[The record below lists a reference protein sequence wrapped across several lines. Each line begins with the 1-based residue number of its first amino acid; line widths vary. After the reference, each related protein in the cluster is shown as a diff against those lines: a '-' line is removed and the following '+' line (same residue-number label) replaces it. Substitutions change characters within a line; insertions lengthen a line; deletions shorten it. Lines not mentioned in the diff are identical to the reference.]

1 MTTPIVIL
9 GSSRSFG
16 NTRKA
21 VERIIEANQ
30 DIPVIDLRSLN
41 ITPYDYTHRNKNDDC
56 LPLME
61 QVLSHSLLILATP
74 IYWYTMSAHM
84 KLFIDRLSDF
94 LTIRKDIGR
103 KLRGT
108 NLFVIASFETSLPKN
123 FEDPF
128 SHTCEYLGI
137 NYQGCSYIYFG
148 KNNGLL
154 SRNTAEI
161 NKAQSALL
169 ELGS

>member
-1 MTTPIVIL
+1 MKPPIVVL

-16 NTRKA
+16 NTQKA
-21 VERIIEANQ
+21 IQLIIGENQ
-30 DIPVIDLRSLN
+30 NIPIIDLRSLN
-41 ITPYDYTHRNKNDDC
+41 ITPYDYTHRNKNDDF

-61 QVLSHSLLILATP
+61 QVISHSLLVLATP

-84 KLFIDRLSDF
+84 KIFIDRLSDC

-103 KLRGT
+103 KLRRK

-137 NYQGCSYIYFG
+137 NYQECGYIYFG
-148 KNNGLL
+148 KNKGFLA
-154 SRNTAEI
+154 RNKAEI
-161 NKAQSALL
+161 EKTQLVLL
-169 ELGS
+169 K

>member
-16 NTRKA
+16 NTQKA
-21 VERIIEANQ
+21 VQLIIGGNQ
-30 DIPVIDLRSLN
+30 DIPIIDLKSLN

-61 QVLSHSLLILATP
+61 QALSHSLLILATP

-84 KLFIDRLSDF
+84 KIFIDRLSDF
-94 LTIRKDIGR
+94 LSIRKDIGR
-103 KLRGT
+103 KLRGK

-148 KNNGLL
+148 KDSSLL
-154 SRNTAEI
+154 VRNKAEI
-161 NKAQSALL
+161 NKAQSVLL
-169 ELGS
+169 KVGS